1 MVSTNTPLI
10 KLNNIRLKTFLDKH
24 TWKTASGEFAIWKN
38 HLGGCHNDT
47 TNEMCSQVEG
57 IKLGLSI
64 DKIIDN
70 EGRYVAKYNVA
81 IRF

>member
-1 MVSTNTPLI
+1 MKNGIGRV
-10 KLNNIRLKTFLDKH
+10 
-24 TWKTASGEFAIWKN
+24 AIWKN

-70 EGRYVAKYNVA
+70 EGRYVAEYNVA
-81 IRF
+81 IGF